1 MTLKGCPGWLGRW
14 ILMQDCQALRG
25 AFVLTYIDLRK
36 AGEATSLLWNRSM
49 SACVRFEKLR
59 VFLMRSRNPDL
70 VSVIERRI
78 DEFTLGE
85 VPEERTGLERLAQV
99 I

>member
-1 MTLKGCPGWLGRW
+1 
-14 ILMQDCQALRG
+14 
-25 AFVLTYIDLRK
+25 
-36 AGEATSLLWNRSM
+36 M

-99 I
+99 IEMLEARIREGEDWTIAKKYVHPLLQRLA